1 MKKTYV
7 LDTNVLLDSP
17 EALFSFDDN
26 DVVIPSTVLEE
37 LDNKKHG
44 YDEINA
50 NAREVARKLYK
61 LKQTNNNDLFQG
73 VELEN
78 GGTLYI
84 CPYKEPNKD
93 INFPSTWNDDKKDN
107 EILKTCLAL
116 QQTVNN
122 EVILVTK
129 DIFLGIKAD
138 YLRIKNDDFKTNM
151 VVPLTEQY
159 TGQMEI
165 ALSEDDFI
173 TYNKMGYISLDKAF
187 VIECTD
193 DEYHENYNFTTYP
206 NEFLIIHNA
215 MKYTQSTLLG
225 KISKN
230 GQMIEKLHYEKEH
243 PFGVTPR
250 NASQKF
256 MQEALM
262 ASVSDTPLVVIK
274 GPAGTAKTF
283 YSLAVAL
290 ERVFNGNNNNKE
302 KFRKIL
308 VCRPNQTMDEEIG
321 FLPGTEKE
329 KIEPLMRPIF
339 DNLEVLIDSDRDS
352 RNENEEELQDK
363 VAYIFENK
371 MIDMQAVG
379 YLRGRSI
386 DSQFIIVDEAQN
398 LSSRVAK
405 AIVTRAGEGTK
416 IVFCGDPK
424 QIDNQYVTEKTNGLS
439 YLVENMKGSSMLA
452 VIETDETDIVRSPLA
467 KEAVTYLEKKKNN
480 DF

>member
-26 DVVIPSTVLEE
+26 DVVIPATVLEE

-44 YDEINA
+44 FDEINV
-50 NAREVARKLYK
+50 NAREVARTLYK
-61 LKQTNNNDLFQG
+61 LKQTTETDLFQG
-73 VELEN
+73 TKLEN
-78 GGTLYI
+78 GGTLSI
-84 CPYKEPNKD
+84 CPYKDISED
-93 INFPSTWNDDKKDN
+93 INFPSTWDDNKKDN

-116 QQTVNN
+116 QKTVDN

-138 YLRIKNDDFKTNM
+138 YLKIKNDDFKTNA
-151 VVPLTEQY
+151 VVPLKEQY
-159 TGQMEI
+159 SGQAEV
-165 ALSEDDFI
+165 ALSEEDFV
-173 TYNKMGYISLDKAF
+173 TYSKNGFIDLSKAF
-187 VIECTD
+187 MIEYTD
-193 DEYHENYNFTTYP
+193 DEYKENYNFVTYP

-215 MKYTQSTLLG
+215 MQYTKSTLLG
-225 KISKN
+225 KVSKN
-230 GQMIEKLHYEKEH
+230 GQMIERLYYEKEH
-243 PFGVTPR
+243 PFGVTAR

-262 ASVSDTPLVVIK
+262 SPVSETPLVVIK

-283 YSLAVAL
+283 YSLAVGL
-290 ERVFNGNNNNKE
+290 ERVWNDNNNKGE

-339 DNLEVLIDSDRDS
+339 DNLEVLVDSDRDS
-352 RNENEEELQDK
+352 RNANENELQDK
-363 VAYIFENK
+363 VAYIFDDK
-371 MIDMQAVG
+371 KIDMQAVG

-386 DSQFIIVDEAQN
+386 DSQFIIIDEAQN

-416 IVFCGDPK
+416 VIFCGDPK

-439 YLVENMKGSSMLA
+439 YLVENMKGSPLMA
-452 VIETDETDIVRSPLA
+452 VIETDESDIVRSSLA
-467 KEAVTYLEKKKNN
+467 KEAVKYLDKKKKD